1 MFGYMN
7 IFYLNKDPKI
17 AAIQHN
23 DKHCVKMILEYA
35 QMLSTAHREC
45 DGDKRANHLSMY
57 KKAHLNHP
65 STVWARENEAQYNW
79 LYELFVALADEYSYR
94 YEKKHSTDLLLRT
107 ALMIPPQK
115 IIKNEPFKQPPQ
127 CMPDKYKCDDS
138 EIAYQKFYLGE
149 KAHFSKWKKRD
160 MPSWYKQ

>member
-1 MFGYMN
+1 MN
-7 IFYLNKDPKI
+7 IFYLNKDTKI

-65 STVWARENEAQYNW
+65 STVWTRENEAQYNW

-107 ALMIPPQK
+107 ALLAPSSIMIVPEECK
-115 IIKNEPFKQPPQ
+115 
-127 CMPDKYKCDDS
+127 
-138 EIAYQKFYLGE
+138 
-149 KAHFSKWKKRD
+149 
-160 MPSWYKQ
+160 